1 MGKGASSVF
10 PEPLVRVTVKQGV
23 PMIFGALCL
32 LSSCA
37 WIAEPFGSSSLPPL
51 ERQGLLFAAIGIVSL
66 LLLRGS
72 ALRLKD
78 KAWVHLAIAGIAL
91 FSVPEI
97 AISLASG
104 AVPEI
109 SRSALFAMV
118 PIVVVVVTSAG
129 AGTDGSEINAGRFL
143 APALV
148 GLGGLLLLLPLN
160 FSGALRGQVMTGVIV
175 AAVIVVGMASVRL
188 YRVLQSFT
196 LGEAMAVICLSN
208 AAVLLIYDAARVG
221 LVWSGGGFAS
231 LLLPPSL
238 VDLAEILMLVALLRA
253 MPPVRFASR
262 YLLIPL
268 LTVVQGYILMRPVLT
283 VRVVAGAAL
292 LAAGTGLLL
301 FLQPAE
307 DQVNLS
313 LR

>member
-1 MGKGASSVF
+1 MQ
-10 PEPLVRVTVKQGV
+10 QGV
-23 PMIFGALCL
+23 RLTFGALCL

-37 WIAEPFGSSSLPPL
+37 WIAEPFGSSSLPLL
-51 ERQGLLFAAIGIVSL
+51 ERQGLLFAEIGIVSL
-66 LLLRGS
+66 LLLVRGS
-72 ALRLKD
+72 ASPRLKG
-78 KAWVHLAIAGIAL
+78 KASVHLAIAGIVF
-91 FSVPEI
+91 FSFPAI

-118 PIVVVVVTSAG
+118 PVVVVVVAATSAG
-129 AGTDGSEINAGRFL
+129 GEADSFETNARRFL
-143 APALV
+143 VPALA

-160 FSGALRGQVMTGVIV
+160 FSASPRGQAMIAILV
-175 AAVIVVGMASVRL
+175 AAVIAVGLASVRL
-188 YRVLQSFT
+188 YRLLQGFN
-196 LGEAMAVICLSN
+196 LREAIAVICLSN
-208 AAVLLIYDAARVG
+208 AAALLIYGAAQGG
-221 LVWSGGGFAS
+221 LVWSRSGLTS

-238 VDLAEILMLVALLRA
+238 VDLAEILMLLVLLRA
-253 MPPVRFASR
+253 MQPVRFASR

-268 LTVVQGYILMRPVLT
+268 LTVVQGYVLVRPVLT

-301 FLQPAE
+301 FLKPT
-307 DQVNLS
+307 DDRVGLS